1 MFSFGFEKQ
10 LAFCLN
16 IVFLSKAELQSP
28 EAWLCLV
35 EVLDS
40 REASA

>member
-1 MFSFGFEKQ
+1 MFSFGFGK
-10 LAFCLN
+10 LLVFCLN
-16 IVFLSKAELQSP
+16 IAFLSKAELQSP